1 MKFKTS
7 KSKISGTML
16 ISMTDVIFLLIIFL
30 LIASNFSSQSGLP
43 VRLPGS
49 VSSSRMTNQTLH
61 IVYKDSENISF
72 DGRNYDLDGLE
83 IALKESF
90 VSPEQVVR
98 LSAEKSTELQAMIN
112 VMDII
117 RLAGFE
123 KIFVATES
131 LNRRQ
136 P

>member
-1 MKFKTS
+1 M
-7 KSKISGTML
+7 
-16 ISMTDVIFLLIIFL
+16 FL

-43 VRLPGS
+43 IRLPGS

-61 IVYKDSENISF
+61 IVYKDQQNILF
-72 DGRNYDLDGLE
+72 DGRNYDLDALE

-90 VSPEQVVR
+90 QSPEQVVR

-112 VMDII
+112 VMDVI

-131 LNRRQ
+131 QNRR
-136 P
+136 